1 MKKYIVYI
9 IACLALSVTLSA
21 CTAEELEPQKKAIDC
36 KGDSYIGIEP
46 IGPSIP
52 RP

>member
-9 IACLALSVTLSA
+9 AACLILVGTLVA
-21 CTAEELEPQKKAIDC
+21 CTAEELEPQNPIDNS
-36 KGDSYIGIEP
+36 KGTTIGIEP